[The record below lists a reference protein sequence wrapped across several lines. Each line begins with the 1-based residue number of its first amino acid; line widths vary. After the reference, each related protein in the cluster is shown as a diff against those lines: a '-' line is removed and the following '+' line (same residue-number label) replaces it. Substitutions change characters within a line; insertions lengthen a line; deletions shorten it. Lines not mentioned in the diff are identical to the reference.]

1 MRSTTPAGQ
10 PLLAA
15 IQSTY
20 VDLDRWKARAATTE
34 PPQAGSELA
43 VDDGVFPR
51 HPISEVARMSLV
63 LAGEHLRLAR
73 DAIEAG
79 QLYPS
84 AHFTLLRGGLVGA
97 AQAVWVLG
105 PADRA
110 ERQER
115 GLTVLTAM
123 HTQMRKYYRRLEGF
137 VLSEKERRELGEQQ
151 SWLTTRMEELAT
163 IRTGKAAL
171 NLTDEVI
178 PEALDLVFPDASRRQ
193 DGRAL
198 WALMSGDAHVLGWS
212 TATRGQ
218 MGPTDRNSGLAEGTV
233 GGSFADIAQPFM
245 ASHGLLRAGWSL
257 FDRRCEGP

>member
-1 MRSTTPAGQ
+1 MRSTTPADQ
-10 PLLAA
+10 PFLDA

-43 VDDGVFPR
+43 KDDEVFPR
-51 HPISEVARMSLV
+51 HRISEVARMPLI
-63 LAGEHLRLAR
+63 LAGKHLRLAR

-79 QLYPS
+79 NLYPS

-97 AQAVWVLG
+97 AQAVWVLS
-105 PADRA
+105 PDERA
-110 ERQER
+110 KRQER
-115 GLTVLTAM
+115 GLTVLTEM
-123 HTQMRKYYRRLEGF
+123 HTQMRKYYGRLERF
-137 VLSEKERRELGEQQ
+137 ILSEDERRELGEQQ
-151 SWLTTRMEELAT
+151 LWLTERIEQVAT
-163 IRTGKAAL
+163 VRTGRKAL

-178 PEALDLVFPDASRRQ
+178 PEALDSVFPDVSRRQ

-218 MGPTDRNSGLAEGTV
+218 TGPTDPVTGLAEGTV
-233 GGSFADIAQPFM
+233 GGSFSDIAQPFT
-245 ASHGLLRAGWSL
+245 AAHGLLRAGWSL
-257 FDRRCEGP
+257 FDRRSEGP

>member
-1 MRSTTPAGQ
+1 MRRTTPTGQ
-10 PLLAA
+10 PFLAA

-20 VDLDRWKARAATTE
+20 EDLDRWKARAASVEE
-34 PPQAGSELA
+34 PQPGSELA
-43 VDDGVFPR
+43 LDDAIFPR
-51 HPISEVARMSLV
+51 HRISEVARMSLV

-97 AQAVWVLG
+97 AQAVWVLSQVE
-105 PADRA
+105 RA
-110 ERQER
+110 QRQER
-115 GLTVLTAM
+115 GLTVLTEI
-123 HTQMRKYYRRLEGF
+123 HTQMRKYYGRLESF
-137 VLSEKERRELGEQQ
+137 DLSEAERRDLGEQQ
-151 SWLTTRMEELAT
+151 SWLIERIAQVQAV
-163 IRTGKAAL
+163 RTGQAAL

-178 PEALDLVFPDASRRQ
+178 PQALDYVFSDAARRQ

-212 TATRGQ
+212 TVSRGQ
-218 MGPTDRNSGLAEGTV
+218 MGPTNRTSGLAEGTV

-245 ASHGLLRAGWSL
+245 ATHGLLRAGWSL